1 MDKVL
6 DFEENL
12 SQENSD
18 NESIEEL
25 PEEEEITAEE
35 RAYYNS
41 LVCNKPM
48 EDFSELVVEKS
59 NKNKQKKPQKS
70 KKQSLFD
77 LIEEKKSWK
86 SSRAED
92 RKFKDGKIKQKMER
106 RKFNPRPLPHNWDNE
121 KGCIVEI
128 VKEISKE
135 LFPTLNNESQVSLIK
150 TNVIKPKV
158 ASIWSKM
165 RK

>member
-6 DFEENL
+6 DFEDKVSE
-12 SQENSD
+12 ENSD

-41 LVCNKPM
+41 LVCDKPM
-48 EDFSELVVEKS
+48 EDFSELVVQKKDK
-59 NKNKQKKPQKS
+59 KNKKQKD

-77 LIEEKKSWK
+77 LLDQEKKKTW
-86 SSRAED
+86 SSKRAED
-92 RKFKDGKIKQKMER
+92 RKFKDGKIKQKIEK
-106 RKFNPRPLPHNWDNE
+106 RKFNPRPLPHNWDDE

-128 VKEISKE
+128 IKEIKKE
-135 LFPTLNNESQVSLIK
+135 LFPVLNK
-150 TNVIKPKV
+150 TPSITSNVIKPKV